1 MRRHSS
7 SVSGITDRRDIRTS
21 GKDAKCLLGFDGCKS
36 NHRLQFFLPAHLD
49 CVYLILNTTS
59 AHSYNFI
66 FPNVG
71 VGVYTVDIQLGID
84 ANANV
89 SGSGTA
95 VGAAAY
101 GLGSLTVESVR
112 LVNGFSF

>member
-1 MRRHSS
+1 
-7 SVSGITDRRDIRTS
+7 
-21 GKDAKCLLGFDGCKS
+21 
-36 NHRLQFFLPAHLD
+36 
-49 CVYLILNTTS
+49 
-59 AHSYNFI
+59 
-66 FPNVG
+66 

-112 LVNGFSF
+112 EPPPNGAYCSA